1 MTRTIMTDT
10 TTSSFKNKL
19 NCVKSCQCISVQRQR
34 KNSLYVLCMYTPAR
48 ERQRERC
55 RRGDEP
61 SKTREPI
68 HYPFALPRRESFP
81 LLPFSF
87 PPSFALS
94 PSLSLSLSLALSL
107 SLFLTLSQLFF
118 FSPSLLHG
126 PRSDTAGAA
135 GSAASGLAGAAGA
148 AGQGSS
154 YHRYSF
160 CGQSYADVE
169 YLVVVTILI
178 AGYAEQGCAVV
189 TMLSLGVAIPG
200 ISMVIKICFA
210 MTTCRISKRRSGG

>member
-87 PPSFALS
+87 PSSFALS
-94 PSLSLSLSLALSL
+94 PSLSLSLSRSLSL
-107 SLFLTLSQLFF
+107 SSSLSHSFSSSLPLSCMVRGRTRPVQRARPRPALQALQAPQARAVHTTATPFAVSLMLTLN
-118 FSPSLLHG
+118 
-126 PRSDTAGAA
+126 
-135 GSAASGLAGAAGA
+135 
-148 AGQGSS
+148 
-154 YHRYSF
+154 
-160 CGQSYADVE
+160 
-169 YLVVVTILI
+169 IW
-178 AGYAEQGCAVV
+178 
-189 TMLSLGVAIPG
+189 
-200 ISMVIKICFA
+200 
-210 MTTCRISKRRSGG
+210 

>member
-87 PPSFALS
+87 PSSFALS

-107 SLFLTLSQLFF
+107 SLPHSLTAFLLLSL
-118 FSPSLLHG
+118 SLAWSEVGHG
-126 PRSDTAGAA
+126 RC
-135 GSAASGLAGAAGA
+135 SGLGRVRPCRRCRRRRP
-148 AGQGSS
+148 GQ
-154 YHRYSF
+154 F
-160 CGQSYADVE
+160 
-169 YLVVVTILI
+169 
-178 AGYAEQGCAVV
+178 
-189 TMLSLGVAIPG
+189 IPPLLLL
-200 ISMVIKICFA
+200 
-210 MTTCRISKRRSGG
+210 RSVLC

>member
-1 MTRTIMTDT
+1 MTDT

-87 PPSFALS
+87 PSSFALS
-94 PSLSLSLSLALSL
+94 PSLSLSL

-135 GSAASGLAGAAGA
+135 GSAASGLAGAAGAAGA

-189 TMLSLGVAIPG
+189 PMLSLGVAIPG